1 MTYSNEETL
10 ANSLDFDTAFDA
22 EFNEEF
28 DEEFDPLAVS
38 DDDINQDEMD
48 DDNPYDI
55 IDFPTIRNT
64 PDELLAKESIFTPAR
79 QGSAREALLALI
91 DHNPARRAVIVEVL
105 GACRNGIKSSALRKI
120 VEEKQTFN
128 KSVYNSATYCRM
140 LERAGGVTVEVP
152 PVAEEHEVV
161 EDGVAYLEIKEKVDP
176 VWTTTQAGVQ
186 VYEEMTNG
194 LRCRNMVFN
203 RDATYYDV
211 YFDVLEFIEKQPRSR
226 EEIDALVETYEICA
240 SPKRYGG
247 HFIDMLEQ
255 TDGIVWQNDA
265 WVLTACGADVLKEM
279 REARRL
285 GIRAQYL
292 DDESAA
298 HDEPAAHAKSEA

>member
-1 MTYSNEETL
+1 MTYSYENTPQ
-10 ANSLDFDTAFDA
+10 NSFDGSEGFVN
-22 EFNEEF
+22 EFNEQF

-38 DDDINQDEMD
+38 DEDINQDEMD

-64 PDELLAKESIFTPAR
+64 PDELLSKESIFTPAR

-105 GACRNGIKSSALRKI
+105 GACQNGIKSSELRKL

-161 EDGVAYLEIKEKVDP
+161 EDGVRYLEIKEKVDP
-176 VWTTTQAGVQ
+176 VWTTTGSGVA

-203 RDATYYDV
+203 RDAKYYDV
-211 YFDVLEFIEKQPRSR
+211 YFDVLEFIDKQPRSR
-226 EEIDALVETYEICA
+226 QEIDDLVETYEICA

-255 TDGIVWQNDA
+255 TDAIVWQNDA
-265 WVLTACGADVLKEM
+265 WELTADGTNMLNEM
-279 REARRL
+279 REAHKL

-292 DDESAA
+292 E
-298 HDEPAAHAKSEA
+298 ELPAAHNEAAVPGK